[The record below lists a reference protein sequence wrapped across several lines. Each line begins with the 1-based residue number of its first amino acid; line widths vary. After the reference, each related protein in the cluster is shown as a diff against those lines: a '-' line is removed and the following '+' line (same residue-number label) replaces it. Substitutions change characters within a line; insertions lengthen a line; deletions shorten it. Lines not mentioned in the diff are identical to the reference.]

1 MHFSYGGF
9 PTFPPFL
16 SVQLGVFFKKMAKKF
31 TVILDDD
38 EINAVKELI
47 KTTDIHSLL
56 SSHETS
62 VNYGILYQILEQD
75 KDDTQ

>member
-1 MHFSYGGF
+1 
-9 PTFPPFL
+9 
-16 SVQLGVFFKKMAKKF
+16 MAKKF

>member
-1 MHFSYGGF
+1 
-9 PTFPPFL
+9 
-16 SVQLGVFFKKMAKKF
+16 MAKKF

-62 VNYGILYQILEQD
+62 VNYGILYQILAQD
-75 KDDTQ
+75 TDDTQGVIVYAAYKILYLPRVVSFKQ